1 MTVINRFVVATSSA
15 TLASTIGSSLTFSV
29 DGYTNLDQAQT
40 HNNLKNTPVKFILKQ
55 SVPSEAQNVLEVQNS
70 IISLA
75 VPQSMTV
82 LFFLV
87 MAGLGGFLKL
97 KIAHTK
103 FKYSK

>member
-1 MTVINRFVVATSSA
+1 VVATASA

-40 HNNLKNTPVKFILKQ
+40 HNNLKTTPVKLIRKQ

-82 LFFLV
+82 IFFLA

-103 FKYSK
+103 LKYSK